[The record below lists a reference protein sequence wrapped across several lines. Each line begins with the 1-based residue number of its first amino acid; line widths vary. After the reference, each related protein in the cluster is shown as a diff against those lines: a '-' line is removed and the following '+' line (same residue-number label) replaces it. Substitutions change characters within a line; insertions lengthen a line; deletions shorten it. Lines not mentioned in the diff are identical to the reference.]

1 MLIEISIAF
10 GAGAIICKF
19 IDFVWVQPFLVR
31 SNISSW
37 LREKRL
43 KSYTAL
49 SENILSF
56 GLKEN
61 YKDPFTQRAL
71 AAETILLTDCKDLC
85 NKIDSYIARRD
96 QLFRIQDREESST
109 ENPKEIYQEL
119 LDEGDVIINELKIQL
134 RN

>member
-1 MLIEISIAF
+1 MLVEISIAF

-19 IDFVWVQPFLVR
+19 IDFVWVQPFLVK

-43 KSYTAL
+43 KSYTEL

-56 GLKEN
+56 GLNKD

-71 AAETILLTDCKDLC
+71 AAETILLTDNKELC

-96 QLFRIQDREESST
+96 QLFRIQDKQESST
-109 ENPKEIYQEL
+109 ENPEEIYNEL
-119 LDEGDVIINELKIQL
+119 LVEGDVIIDELKVQL